1 MDAKTEVELEVKRIG
16 SRKPLT
22 ILLAEDNKVNQ
33 VLTMGLLS
41 CLGYQCDLAV
51 DGKRAIEASEEKA
64 YDLILMDCQL
74 PLVDGYQA
82 AEIISQ
88 RPNHKPTIVAYSANI
103 SQREQERCKAAGM
116 EMILGKPVSLDSLE
130 RVVSTVF
137 DSKHS
142 AAN

>member
-1 MDAKTEVELEVKRIG
+1 MKADRDAERIG
-16 SRKPLT
+16 SRKPLK

-41 CLGYQCDLAV
+41 CLGYHCDLAV
-51 DGKRAIEASEEKA
+51 DGRRAIEASEQEA

-74 PLVDGYQA
+74 PLIDGYQA

-88 RPNHKPTIVAYSANI
+88 RPNQRPTIVAYSANI
-103 SQREQERCKAAGM
+103 SQREQERCKASGM

-130 RVVSTVF
+130 RIVTKVF
-137 DSKHS
+137 DRKQIQ
-142 AAN
+142 